1 MRYDGNSSVSSV
13 WKERVN
19 QNVQT
24 PLKTLMF
31 SPWHWCTEPRQCCS
45 GISRTSRRKFPLQ
58 WFCLSCWPA
67 LPCSLKK
74 TWPVTND
81 QKILPV
87 QWKRMKRMTPEQKG
101 NALVA
106 PCNAKRRNRHQW
118 EKNVGTYVSV
128 KLYEKSLFNSESFP
142 AREQTL

>member
-1 MRYDGNSSVSSV
+1 
-13 WKERVN
+13 
-19 QNVQT
+19 
-24 PLKTLMF
+24 
-31 SPWHWCTEPRQCCS
+31 
-45 GISRTSRRKFPLQ
+45 
-58 WFCLSCWPA
+58 
-67 LPCSLKK
+67 
-74 TWPVTND
+74 
-81 QKILPV
+81 
-87 QWKRMKRMTPEQKG
+87 MTPEQKG